1 MPQPAQPISLTGIK
15 PTGSPTLGN
24 WLGAIRPAIELTRD
38 HRALYFI
45 ADYHALTTIHD
56 GDELRELS
64 YEIAATWV
72 ALGLDPYES
81 LLYRQ
86 SDVPEV
92 FEVTWILSCF
102 APKGL
107 LNRAHAYKAA
117 VDANAEAGRTP
128 DDGVSMGLFNYPV
141 LMAADIVSFDADV
154 VPVGLDQKQ
163 HIEIARDIVDA
174 VNLAYGDVL
183 KPPAPLIR
191 EEAETIPGTD
201 GRKMSK
207 SYGNTLPLFAPPAEM
222 RKRVMRI
229 VTDSRRP
236 EEPKDPETDTLF
248 RIYRAV
254 APPADVETLRG
265 RYLEGGIGYGDVK
278 KDLAERIEA
287 ALAEPRGAY
296 ERLMADRGELDRL
309 LADGADRAREIAGGV
324 LERLRAAV
332 GTGARLGAVAP
343 SPR

>member
-1 MPQPAQPISLTGIK
+1 VTPPAQPISLTGIK

-24 WLGAIRPAIELTRD
+24 WLGAIRPAIELTED

-56 GDELRELS
+56 GRELRELS
-64 YEIAATWV
+64 YEIAATWI

-141 LMAADIVSFDADV
+141 LMAADIVAFDADV

-163 HIEIARDIVDA
+163 HIEIARDIADA
-174 VNLAYGDVL
+174 VNLAYGEVL
-183 KPPAPLIR
+183 I
-191 EEAETIPGTD
+191 
-201 GRKMSK
+201 
-207 SYGNTLPLFAPPAEM
+207 APPADM

-254 APPADVETLRG
+254 APPADVEVLRG

-324 LERLRAAV
+324 LDRLRAAV
-332 GTGARLGAVAP
+332 GTGPRLGAAAP
-343 SPR
+343 SSH

>member
-1 MPQPAQPISLTGIK
+1 MTDARRISLTGIK
-15 PTGSPTLGN
+15 PTGSPTIGN

-56 GDELRELS
+56 GEELRGLT
-64 YEIAATWV
+64 YEIAAAWI
-72 ALGLDPYES
+72 ALGLDPDET

-117 VDANAEAGRTP
+117 VDRNTEAGRTP
-128 DDGVSMGLFNYPV
+128 DDGVDMGLFNYPV

-163 HIEIARDIVDA
+163 HIEIARDLADA
-174 VNLAYGDVL
+174 VNLAYDAPVL

-191 EEAETIPGTD
+191 EESETIPGTD

-207 SYGNTLPLFAPPAEM
+207 SYGNTLAVFADPKAL
-222 RKRVMRI
+222 RKQVMRI

-236 EEPKDPETDTLF
+236 EDPKDPETDTLF
-248 RIYRAV
+248 RIFRAV
-254 APPADVETLRG
+254 APSEATTRLRE
-265 RYLEGGIGYGDVK
+265 RYLEGGIGYGEVK
-278 KDLAERIEA
+278 KDLADLLDEL
-287 ALAEPRGAY
+287 LAGPRETY
-296 ERLMADRGELDRL
+296 DRLIDDRGELDRL
-309 LADGADRAREIAGGV
+309 LAKGADDAREIAAGV
-324 LERLRAAV
+324 LDRLRGAV
-332 GTGARLGAVAP
+332 GTGARLGASARV
-343 SPR
+343 